1 MFYDYLK
8 QACKDNNISV
18 TATLKKIGIGT
29 ANGTYWKNGSVPASD
44 IVVKLA
50 EFLDVT
56 TDYLLLGKEKS
67 SPTEQ
72 LTADEQ
78 KLLTYYKDLTKR
90 EKRIILETAETFSE
104 LHKTALKEP
113 KNTIFIEYYSLPVSA
128 GTGVYLDDCDR
139 DMLEVEETPLTV
151 QANFALR
158 IAGNSMEP
166 VYHDGDMVLIES
178 QPTVDIG
185 ETGIFIVNGEG
196 FIKKFG
202 GNKLISLNSDYS
214 DIILNE
220 DDSVYCRGKVIGVV
234 WNLFLSITLI

>member
-1 MFYDYLK
+1 MFIIDDILDLLERKGLK
-8 QACKDNNISV
+8 QSDLCSYININTS
-18 TATLKKIGIGT
+18 TMT
-29 ANGTYWKNGSVPASD
+29 NWKNRKTDPPAKY
-44 IVVKLA
+44 IIPIC
-50 EFLDVT
+50 EFLDISP
-56 TDYLLLGKEKS
+56 YRLLTGKEKS
-67 SPTEQ
+67 SPTD

-78 KLLTYYKDLTKR
+78 ELLTYYKDLTKR

-234 WNLFLSITLI
+234 